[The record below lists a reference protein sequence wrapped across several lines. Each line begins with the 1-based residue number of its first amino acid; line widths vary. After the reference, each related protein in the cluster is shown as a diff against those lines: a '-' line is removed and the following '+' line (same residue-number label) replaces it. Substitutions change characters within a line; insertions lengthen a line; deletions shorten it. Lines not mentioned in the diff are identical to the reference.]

1 MFSFWP
7 FQEASLV
14 LKFLVIPPYCITS
27 TSAENSPS
35 AEYSLAVPRNYYLG
49 TARSVTFH
57 SNYNPLL
64 SLRGNSNYI
73 FPLVSFALARGC
85 ELSTSRNSL
94 RITPTSIRL
103 VILLFMA
110 ILNIPAYVIQS
121 RKGQFSFID
130 ECVKKVDHWRRMAL
144 FISSSDT
151 VSVCWKTGREVSIGA
166 FSEKTG
172 TRLLVV

>member
-49 TARSVTFH
+49 TATSVTFH

-130 ECVKKVDHWRRMAL
+130 EWRRLIIDAGWL
-144 FISSSDT
+144 YLSLLLILCL
-151 VSVCWKTGREVSIGA
+151 SVEKRDEKCQLAPFPK
-166 FSEKTG
+166 KTG